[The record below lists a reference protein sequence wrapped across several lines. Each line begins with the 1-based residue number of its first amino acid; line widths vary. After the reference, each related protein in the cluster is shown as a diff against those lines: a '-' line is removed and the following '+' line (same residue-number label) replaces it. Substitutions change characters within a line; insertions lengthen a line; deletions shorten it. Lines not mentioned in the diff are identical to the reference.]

1 MDKRSTNSEDRELDR
16 AYRDLTGSAP
26 GINNGGCGCLPFI
39 TITLVGLILL
49 FLAIALIALLIQ
61 A

>member
-1 MDKRSTNSEDRELDR
+1 MSNHNQEDRELDR

-39 TITLVGLILL
+39 TMVLVGLILL
-49 FLAIALIALLIQ
+49 FLVIAGITLLMK

>member
-1 MDKRSTNSEDRELDR
+1 MSNHNQEDKELDR

-26 GINNGGCGCLPFI
+26 GVNNGGCGCLPLI
-39 TITLVGLILL
+39 TITLVGVILR
-49 FLAIALIALLIQ
+49 FLVIAGVTLLTT

>member
-1 MDKRSTNSEDRELDR
+1 MSNHNQEDKELDR

-26 GINNGGCGCLPFI
+26 GVNNGGCGCLPLI
-39 TITLVGLILL
+39 TITLVGVILL
-49 FLAIALIALLIQ
+49 FLVIAGVTLLTT

>member
-1 MDKRSTNSEDRELDR
+1 MSNHNQEEKELDR

-26 GINNGGCGCLPFI
+26 GVNNGGCGCLPLI
-39 TITLVGLILL
+39 TITLVGVILL
-49 FLAIALIALLIQ
+49 FLVIAGVTLLTT

>member
-1 MDKRSTNSEDRELDR
+1 MSNHNQEDKELDR

-26 GINNGGCGCLPFI
+26 GVNNGGCGCLPLT
-39 TITLVGLILL
+39 TITLVGVILL
-49 FLAIALIALLIQ
+49 FLVIAGVTLLTT